1 MAEIRFQLLKQAD
14 GSPAL
19 DTLSGSGLA
28 FYGATAGS
36 SVQIGAYQ
44 QVTRVANPEGSTYED
59 DTNNIQFVTSKFPSG
74 QTNLSILGSD
84 LPIGITGIKTM
95 QGTFGIEF
103 GHTSA
108 VNVQN
113 VQLRIYDRNNVNY
126 PASGVNTKAA
136 EIINFDGTPWA
147 APVGLGPPVS
157 SQGATGDTSDAVGSG
172 DAFWWGE
179 AWPDQLVS
187 QNYYTNSSAI
197 VFYNGL
203 LGDSVTN
210 GDERLSEATA
220 SIAGSYD
227 SVGGTGI
234 IMPLMDS
241 PGSGGNQLQAS
252 EAISGTG
259 MVWPKW
265 TQYITTTSNQELY
278 FGSTDNN
285 FGNGSDIVKVDD
297 VAPIDYTYGGTGVD
311 THHTWSVALSATPLS
326 TGSKEKYGLYVSLEY
341 L

>member
-1 MAEIRFQLLKQAD
+1 MAEIRFQLLKQAN
-14 GSPAL
+14 GTPAL

-44 QVTRVANPEGSTYED
+44 EVTRVANSTGSSYED
-59 DTNNIQFVTSKFPSG
+59 DTNNVRYLASTFPSG
-74 QTNLSILGSD
+74 QSQLSILGAD
-84 LPIGITGIKTM
+84 LDIGITGIKTM

-108 VNVQN
+108 VQAQN

-136 EIINFDGTPWA
+136 EIVNFDGTTWD
-147 APVGLGPPVS
+147 

-179 AWPDQLVS
+179 AWPSALVTK
-187 QNYYTNSSAI
+187 NYYTNSSAV

-203 LGDSVTN
+203 DTSSVTN
-210 GDERLSEATA
+210 GDARLATA
-220 SIAGSYD
+220 AVAGSYD

-234 IMPLMDS
+234 ILPLMDS
-241 PGSGGNQLQAS
+241 PCSGGKGLQAT
-252 EAISGTG
+252 EVVSGTG

-265 TQYITTTSNQELY
+265 SQYITTTSNQQA
-278 FGSTDNN
+278 FFSTSVANN
-285 FGNGSDIVKVDD
+285 FGDGSDTTKVAN
-297 VAPIDYTYGGTGVD
+297 VANIDRTYGGTGVD

-326 TGSKEKYGLYVSLEY
+326 TGSKEDYGLYVSLEY